1 MTAFQPARHVKAFVH
16 TTIDSAGAAV
26 YHPNMVSDHT
36 NKGAA
41 SIPTVGRPVARE
53 PSLSE
58 RVAGHLMDRI
68 LEDAIEPGV
77 RLPPERAL
85 AEQYGVSRTVIR
97 EAVRTLVSKGLL
109 ETRGGSG
116 TYVRAGDAAAVG
128 ASLSPLLH
136 ARLPYVMVHEVRV
149 VLETEAAGLAARR
162 AEPRDVAAMEREVAR
177 LRQAA
182 ADADAAAASATDAA
196 FHLALGTATHNEMFP
211 LLAQLIAAAMA
222 EARNAGFAVP
232 GAYHNALA
240 HHQRILAAVQT
251 HDAPSAI
258 RAMRAHLGDAQSILR
273 QGLEMA
279 TSEQRDR

>member
-1 MTAFQPARHVKAFVH
+1 MGV
-16 TTIDSAGAAV
+16 
-26 YHPNMVSDHT
+26 
-36 NKGAA
+36 
-41 SIPTVGRPVARE
+41 TVGQPMIREAGLADRVAE
-53 PSLSE
+53 HMME
-58 RVAGHLMDRI
+58 RVLDGTLKR
-68 LEDAIEPGV
+68 GV
-77 RLPPERAL
+77 RLPPERIL
-85 AEQYGVSRTVIR
+85 AEQFGVSRTVIR

-182 ADADAAAASATDAA
+182 ADADAAAASAADAA

-211 LLAQLIAAAMA
+211 LL
-222 EARNAGFAVP
+222 
-232 GAYHNALA
+232 
-240 HHQRILAAVQT
+240 
-251 HDAPSAI
+251 
-258 RAMRAHLGDAQSILR
+258 
-273 QGLEMA
+273 
-279 TSEQRDR
+279 